1 MKAKRSRN
9 LSPAGRGLVFLAL
22 ICLLLVVLIHL
33 NPGLVR
39 YAYAPYAYWIIQPE
53 EITEETVDGFA
64 GVRRT
69 FTFTIPE
76 GNPTRIGARL
86 SFYLRHT
93 GARVEIEDSSLI
105 YDSSES
111 AEPHIGRTPGNYWI
125 TVPIRDNYAGKKVR
139 IVLTPLFEN
148 VRNET
153 PDFYLIGHEQLLT
166 MILIPREAPMLIL
179 CAVPLLAGLFL
190 CVLAFVLPLE
200 HADRRNILLLG
211 TLAIAA
217 ALWKSSGLS
226 SVALALDMYGLHK
239 EIWYLGAV
247 MYMLTLTLSLRYLII
262 LLGDKAGRKENA
274 CFFLALAA
282 DTVILALQYLNLLE
296 LHETLIFLGFL
307 MAALHAAALFS
318 RKPSRPELLWCLL
331 FFFSMILDMA
341 VLSLTGSMNNAPF
354 FITWVTVNLLIQG
367 FGFVRGALRKERI
380 LRERETELKDAKV
393 RAMMQQIRPH
403 FIYNT
408 LTSIYVLCRDDPRQ
422 AMQVVESFTAYLQ
435 ANFTAIAATKPI
447 VFSDEL
453 RHTQAY
459 LAVEAMR
466 YGDKLKV
473 EYDLKHTAFR
483 LPALTLQPIVENA
496 VKHGIGSGRM
506 TEEHIVIRSSCQN
519 GTAFLTVEDDGPGF
533 DPDARPGDAHIGTEN
548 VRQRL
553 VLMCGGA
560 MTLESSPEKGTVIRM
575 VIPQNDQLLNQ
586 KEDTP

>member
-1 MKAKRSRN
+1 MKAKRRHD
-9 LSPAGRGLVFLAL
+9 LSPAGWGLIFLAL
-22 ICLLLVVLIHL
+22 LCLMMVVLIHI

-53 EITEETVDGFA
+53 EMTKETIDGYA

-93 GARVEIEDSSLI
+93 GARIEIEDSRLI
-105 YDSSES
+105 YDSTES

-139 IVLTPLFEN
+139 IVLTPLFAN
-148 VRNET
+148 VRDET
-153 PDFYLIGHEQLLT
+153 PGFYLIGHEQLLT

-200 HADRRNILLLG
+200 RADRRSILLLG
-211 TLAIAA
+211 TMAIAA
-217 ALWKSSGLS
+217 ALWKSGGLS
-226 SVALALDMYGLHK
+226 SVALALDMYGVHK

-247 MYMLTLTLSLRYLII
+247 MYMLTLTLSLRYLIV
-262 LLGDKAGRKENA
+262 LPGDNKAGRKENA

-282 DTVILALQYLNLLE
+282 DIVILGLQYLNLLE
-296 LHETLIFLGFL
+296 LHDTLIGLGFL
-307 MAALHAAALFS
+307 LAALHAAALFPG
-318 RKPSRPELLWCLL
+318 KPSRPQLLWCLL
-331 FFFSMILDMA
+331 FFFSMVLDMA
-341 VLSLTGSMNNAPF
+341 VFLLTGSMNNAPF
-354 FITWVTVNLLIQG
+354 FITWVMINLLIQG

-380 LRERETELKDAKV
+380 LRERETELKNAKV
-393 RAMMQQIRPH
+393 QAMMQQIRPH

-408 LTSIYVLCRDDPRQ
+408 LTSIYVLCRDDPQQ
-422 AMQVVESFTAYLQ
+422 AMQVVDSFTAYLQ
-435 ANFTAIAATKPI
+435 ANFTAIAAATPI
-447 VFSDEL
+447 AFPDEL

-466 YGDKLKV
+466 YGEKLKV
-473 EYDLKHTAFR
+473 EYDLGHTAFR

-496 VKHGIGSGRM
+496 VKHGIGSGRT
-506 TEEHIVIRSSCQN
+506 TEERIVIRSRYQS
-519 GTAFLTVEDDGPGF
+519 GAAYLTVEDNGPGF
-533 DPDARPGDAHIGTEN
+533 DPDARTGSAHIGVEN

-553 VLMCGGA
+553 ALMCGGT
-560 MTLESSPEKGTVIRM
+560 MTIESSPEKGTVIHM
-575 VIPQNDQLLNQ
+575 VIPQ
-586 KEDTP
+586 KEQ

>member
-1 MKAKRSRN
+1 MKAKRLHD
-9 LSPAGRGLVFLAL
+9 LSPAGWGLVFLAL
-22 ICLLLVVLIHL
+22 LGLLMVVLIHL

-53 EITEETVDGFA
+53 EMTEETIDGYA

-93 GARVEIEDSSLI
+93 YAQIEIEDSRLI
-105 YDSSES
+105 YDSSDS
-111 AEPHIGRTPGNYWI
+111 AEPHIGKTPGNYWI
-125 TVPIRDNYAGKKVR
+125 TVPIRDNYAGKRVR

-148 VRNET
+148 VRSET
-153 PDFYLIGHEQLLT
+153 PEFYLIGHEQLLT

-200 HADRRNILLLG
+200 RADRRSILLLG
-211 TLAIAA
+211 TMAIAA
-217 ALWKSSGLS
+217 ALWKSGGLS
-226 SVALALDMYGLHK
+226 SVALALDMYGVHK

-247 MYMLTLTLSLRYLII
+247 MYMLTLTLSLRYLLI
-262 LLGDKAGRKENA
+262 LRGDRSGRKENA
-274 CFFLALAA
+274 CFFLALAV
-282 DTVILALQYLNLLE
+282 DIVILVLQYLNLLE
-296 LHETLIFLGFL
+296 LHNTLIGLGFL
-307 MAALHAAALFS
+307 LAALHAAALFS
-318 RKPSRPELLWCLL
+318 GKPSRPESLWCLL
-331 FFFSMILDMA
+331 FFFSMMLDMA
-341 VLSLTGSMNNAPF
+341 VLALTGSMNNAPF
-354 FITWVTVNLLIQG
+354 FITWVMINLLIQG

-380 LRERETELKDAKV
+380 LRERETELKNAKV
-393 RAMMQQIRPH
+393 QAMMQQIRPH

-408 LTSIYVLCRDDPRQ
+408 LTSIYVLCRDDPQQ
-422 AMQVVESFTAYLQ
+422 AMQVVDSFTAYLQ

-447 VFSDEL
+447 TFPDEL

-459 LAVEAMR
+459 LAVESMR
-466 YGDKLKV
+466 YGEKLKV
-473 EYDLKHTAFR
+473 EYDLRHTAFR

-496 VKHGIGSGRM
+496 VKHGIGSGH
-506 TEEHIVIRSSCQN
+506 TAEEHIVIRSRYQN

-533 DPDARPGDAHIGTEN
+533 DPNIRTGDAHIGIEN

-553 VLMCGGA
+553 ALMCGGT
-560 MTLESSPEKGTVIRM
+560 MTLESSPEKGTVIQM
-575 VIPQNDQLLNQ
+575 VIPQKGQSSYQ
-586 KEDTP
+586 KEETP

>member
-1 MKAKRSRN
+1 MKAKRLPD
-9 LSPAGRGLVFLAL
+9 LSPAGWGLCLLAL
-22 ICLLLVVLIHL
+22 LCLLLVTLIHL

-39 YAYAPYAYWIIQPE
+39 YAYAPYAYWIMQPE
-53 EITEETVDGFA
+53 EVTEESADGCA

-69 FTFTIPE
+69 FTFTIPD

-93 GARVEIEDSSLI
+93 SARIEIEDSRLI

-111 AEPHIGRTPGNYWI
+111 AEPHIGKTPGNYWV

-139 IVLTPLFEN
+139 IVLTPVFEN
-148 VRNET
+148 VRSET

-166 MILIPREAPMLIL
+166 MILIPREAPLLFL

-190 CVLAFVLPLE
+190 CILAFVLPLE
-200 HADRRNILLLG
+200 RADRRSILLLG
-211 TLAIAA
+211 SMAVVA

-247 MYMLTLTLSLRYLII
+247 MYMLMLTLSLRYLLI
-262 LLGDKAGRKENA
+262 LRGDRAGRREKT
-274 CFFLALAA
+274 CFYLALAA
-282 DTVILALQYLNLLE
+282 DGVILGLQYLNLLE
-296 LHETLIFLGFL
+296 LHHTLIFLGFL

-318 RKPSRPELLWCLL
+318 GKRSRRETLWCLL
-331 FFFSMILDMA
+331 LFFSMLLDLA
-341 VLSLTGSMNNAPF
+341 VFALTGSMSGAPF
-354 FITWVTVNLLIQG
+354 FITWVMLNLLIQG

-380 LRERETELKDAKV
+380 LRERETELKNAKV
-393 RAMMQQIRPH
+393 QAMMQQIRPH

-422 AMQVVESFTAYLQ
+422 AMQVVDSFTAYLQ

-447 VFSDEL
+447 IFPDEL
-453 RHTQAY
+453 RHTRAY

-496 VKHGIGSGRM
+496 VKHGIGSGRGD
-506 TEEHIVIRSSCQN
+506 EEHIVIRSRYQN
-519 GTAFLTVEDDGPGF
+519 GAAFLTVEDDGPGF
-533 DPDARPGDAHIGTEN
+533 DPDAGTGDAHIGIGN
-548 VRQRL
+548 VRERL
-553 VLMCGGA
+553 ELMCGG
-560 MTLESSPEKGTVIRM
+560 TLTVESGPDKGTVISM
-575 VIPQNDQLLNQ
+575 VIPQKDRIS
-586 KEDTP
+586 

>member
-1 MKAKRSRN
+1 MKAKRLHD
-9 LSPAGRGLVFLAL
+9 LSPAGWGLVLLAL
-22 ICLLLVVLIHL
+22 LGLMMVVLIHL

-53 EITEETVDGFA
+53 EISEESIDGYA

-93 GARVEIEDSSLI
+93 GAQIEIEDSRLI

-111 AEPHIGRTPGNYWI
+111 AEPHIGKTPGNYWI

-166 MILIPREAPMLIL
+166 MILIPREAPMLFL
-179 CAVPLLAGLFL
+179 CVIPLLVGLFL
-190 CVLAFVLPLE
+190 CILAFVLPLE
-200 HADRRNILLLG
+200 RADRRSILLLG
-211 TLAIAA
+211 TMAIAA

-226 SVALALDMYGLHK
+226 SIALALDMYGLHK

-247 MYMLTLTLSLRYLII
+247 MYMLTLTLSLRYLLI
-262 LLGDKAGRKENA
+262 LRGDKAGRREKT
-274 CFFLALAA
+274 CFFLALAV
-282 DTVILALQYLNLLE
+282 DIVILGLQYLNLLE
-296 LHETLIFLGFL
+296 LHHTLIGLGFL
-307 MAALHAAALFS
+307 LAALHAAVLFPG
-318 RKPSRPELLWCLL
+318 KPSRPELLWCLL
-331 FFFSMILDMA
+331 FFFSLMLDMA
-341 VLSLTGSMNNAPF
+341 VLGMSGSLNNAPF
-354 FITWVTVNLLIQG
+354 FITWVMINLLIQG
-367 FGFVRGALRKERI
+367 FGFVRGALQKERV
-380 LRERETELKDAKV
+380 LRERETELKNAKV
-393 RAMMQQIRPH
+393 QAMMQQIRPH

-408 LTSIYVLCRDDPRQ
+408 LTSIYVLCRDDPQQ
-422 AMQVVESFTAYLQ
+422 AMQVVDSFTAYLQ

-447 VFSDEL
+447 TFPDEL

-466 YGDKLKV
+466 YGEKLKV

-496 VKHGIGSGRM
+496 VKHGIGSSH
-506 TEEHIVIRSSCQN
+506 TAEEHIVIRSRYQN

-533 DPDARPGDAHIGTEN
+533 DPNIRTGDAHIGIEN

-553 VLMCGGA
+553 KLMCGGS
-560 MTLESSPEKGTVIRM
+560 MTLESSPEKGTVIHM
-575 VIPQNDQLLNQ
+575 VIPQKEQSSYQ
-586 KEDTP
+586 KEETP